1 MSYIKAENLVVE
13 FPLFNNTHRSIK
25 NAVLHA
31 TTGGRLAQYAG
42 KTRGIRAL
50 DKLNFEFQKGDR
62 IGLMGHN
69 GSGKTTLLRVLAG
82 AYEPT
87 HGALYLNGRIA
98 SLLDIS
104 LGMDHDATGYENIFL
119 RGIMMGLT
127 PLEIRAKTDEIA
139 AFTELGEY
147 LDMPVRTYSSGM
159 QLRLAFAVSTS
170 VEADIIVMDE
180 WLSVGDAAFMMKA
193 SERLQKLVDGASILV
208 IASHDMG
215 LINKICNRALKMEH
229 GRIVE
234 EFSLST
240 STHSL
245 GVTA

>member
-1 MSYIKAENLVVE
+1 MSFIKANNLAVE

-31 TTGGRLAQYAG
+31 TTGGRLAKYAG
-42 KTRGIRAL
+42 KTTGVRAL
-50 DKLNFEFQKGDR
+50 DALNFEIQKGDR
-62 IGLMGHN
+62 VGLTGHN

-87 HGALYLNGRIA
+87 YGALYLKGRVA

-119 RGIMMGLT
+119 RGIMMGLS
-127 PLEIRAKTDEIA
+127 PAEIREKMDEIA

-147 LDMPVRTYSSGM
+147 LNMPVRTYSSGM

-170 VEADIIVMDE
+170 VQADIIVMDE
-180 WLSVGDAAFMMKA
+180 WLSVGDASFMAKA

-208 IASHDMG
+208 IASHDFG
-215 LINKICNRALKMEH
+215 LINKICNRVFRMEH

-234 EFSLST
+234 EFAPVDVAANLE
-240 STHSL
+240 
-245 GVTA
+245 

>member
-1 MSYIKAENLVVE
+1 MSYIKAQNLVVE

-25 NAVLHA
+25 NALLHA
-31 TTGGRLAQYAG
+31 TTGGRLAKYAG
-42 KTRGIRAL
+42 KTTGVRAL
-50 DKLNFEFQKGDR
+50 DTLNFEIQKGDR
-62 IGLMGHN
+62 VGLMGHN

-87 HGALYLNGRIA
+87 HGALYLKGRVA

-119 RGIMMGLT
+119 RGIMMGL
-127 PLEIRAKTDEIA
+127 PPVEIREKTEEIA

-170 VEADIIVMDE
+170 VQADIIVMDE
-180 WLSVGDAAFMMKA
+180 WLSVGDAGFMSRA

-208 IASHDMG
+208 IASHDPG
-215 LINKICNRALKMEH
+215 LIKKICNRAFRMEH

-234 EFSLST
+234 EINPNEPAVHLEQ
-240 STHSL
+240 
-245 GVTA
+245 AA

>member
-1 MSYIKAENLVVE
+1 MSYITAQNLVVE

-25 NAVLHA
+25 NALLHA
-31 TTGGRLAQYAG
+31 TTGGRLAKYAG
-42 KTRGIRAL
+42 KTTGVRAL
-50 DKLNFEFQKGDR
+50 DALSFEIKKGER
-62 IGLMGHN
+62 VGLMGHN

-87 HGALYLNGRIA
+87 HGALHLKGRVA

-119 RGIMMGLT
+119 RGIMMGLS
-127 PLEIRAKTDEIA
+127 PVEIRDRTDEIA

-170 VEADIIVMDE
+170 VQADIIVMDE
-180 WLSVGDAAFMMKA
+180 WLSVGDASFMAKA

-208 IASHDMG
+208 IASHDEG
-215 LINKICNRALKMEH
+215 LINTICNRGFRMEH

-234 EFSLST
+234 EFTPSKQKNKEM
-240 STHSL
+240 
-245 GVTA
+245 TAA

>member
-1 MSYIKAENLVVE
+1 MSYIKAQNLVVE

-31 TTGGRLAQYAG
+31 TTGGRLAKYAG
-42 KTRGIRAL
+42 KTTGVRAL
-50 DKLNFEFQKGDR
+50 DTLNFEIQKGDR
-62 IGLMGHN
+62 VGLMGHN

-87 HGALYLNGRIA
+87 HGALYLKGRVA

-127 PLEIRAKTDEIA
+127 PAEIREKTDEIA

-170 VEADIIVMDE
+170 VQADIIVMDE
-180 WLSVGDAAFMMKA
+180 WLSVGDAAFMAKA

-208 IASHDMG
+208 IASHDPG
-215 LINKICNRALKMEH
+215 LINKICNRAFRMEH

-234 EFSLST
+234 EFTPAEATIHLEQ
-240 STHSL
+240 
-245 GVTA
+245 AA

>member
-1 MSYIKAENLVVE
+1 MSYIKAQNLVVE

-31 TTGGRLAQYAG
+31 TTGGRLAKYAG
-42 KTRGIRAL
+42 KTTGVRAL
-50 DKLNFEFQKGDR
+50 DTLNFEIQKGDR
-62 IGLMGHN
+62 VGLMGHN

-87 HGALYLNGRIA
+87 HGALYLKGRVA

-127 PLEIRAKTDEIA
+127 PAEIREKTDEIA

-170 VEADIIVMDE
+170 VQADIIVMDE
-180 WLSVGDAAFMMKA
+180 WLSVGDAAFMAKA

-208 IASHDMG
+208 IASHDPG
-215 LINKICNRALKMEH
+215 LINKICNRAFRMEH

-234 EFSLST
+234 EFTPAEPAIHLEQ
-240 STHSL
+240 
-245 GVTA
+245 AA